1 MTPTTDTPK
10 AKQITREQWLQH
22 AVSVIRAET
31 LKRDSDITIPPVQVS
46 CSWPGG
52 GDSQKRIGECW
63 ARCASKA
70 GINEIFISPKI
81 EDSAKVMSILA
92 HELVHAVDDCK
103 NGHKKAFVMLA
114 TRMGLEG
121 KPTTM
126 GLRPE
131 IQDKLTERMLA
142 KHGAFPHQTLDK
154 TKSPV
159 KKQTTRMLKCA
170 CDNCGAIWRMSQTA
184 IAMVEGNMSCPACH
198 THEGVTIDA

>member
-1 MTPTTDTPK
+1 MTTTTKPVK
-10 AKQITREQWLQH
+10 SITREQWLQH
-22 AVSVIRAET
+22 AVSVLRAET
-31 LKRDSDITIPPVQVS
+31 MRRDSDIVVPPVQVS

-63 ARCASKA
+63 STLASKA

-92 HELVHAVDDCK
+92 HELVHAVDNCT

-114 TRMGLEG
+114 NRMGLEG

-131 IQDKLTERMLA
+131 ILSKVTERMLD
-142 KHGAFPHQTLDK
+142 KHGAFPHQMLDK
-154 TKSPV
+154 SKSPV

-170 CDNCGAIWRMSQTA
+170 CDNCGAIWRMSQSA
-184 IAMVEGNMSCPACH
+184 IVMVEGNMSCPACH
-198 THEGVTIDA
+198 THEGVAVGG